1 MRVKFVLLC
10 IVSLVETNSQPMGV
24 TLVNTVYTHKPS
36 DCMDLVELAHQVQR
50 VCCHDI
56 FMKNLL

>member
-1 MRVKFVLLC
+1 
-10 IVSLVETNSQPMGV
+10 MGV

-50 VCCHDI
+50 VCCHSI
-56 FMKNLL
+56 LILESYFVTVNIVSGKS